1 MVDEFAPDPM
11 IDGPHEPGETE
22 DRPAVR
28 LHPPTTLFFALIAGY
43 VIRLFAGGRMPI
55 PRAFAEGL
63 GGLMIIIGIGLILSS
78 VRIFAEKGQA
88 LKPATPASALFLQG
102 PYKFSRN
109 PIYLAMMIF
118 GAGFGIATSNVWIIV
133 TTAIVGVIFHF
144 FVILPEERYLARRFG
159 ADYDAYKVR
168 VRRWI

>member
-63 GGLMIIIGIGLILSS
+63 GGLMIIIGIGTA
-78 VRIFAEKGQA
+78 IFSTSFRNVDYSLGIVTIG
-88 LKPATPASALFLQG
+88 PITVPGTRFTSAL
-102 PYKFSRN
+102 
-109 PIYLAMMIF
+109 
-118 GAGFGIATSNVWIIV
+118 
-133 TTAIVGVIFHF
+133 
-144 FVILPEERYLARRFG
+144 LAR
-159 ADYDAYKVR
+159 
-168 VRRWI
+168 